1 MSVMQVLLHRFF
13 AYRPCKPRSTLL
25 RIGLGLVGLAV
36 LALLVVFGLFIGLG
50 MLLFAAVRR
59 LMGRRPLSAEAT
71 PPASRPRATTS
82 STSWCS
88 SRVSVG

>member
-50 MLLFAAVRR
+50 MLVFAAVRR

-71 PPASRPRATTS
+71 PPDVINGEYTVVTKRTASI
-82 STSWCS
+82 
-88 SRVSVG
+88 GLH